1 MAQTKRTYQLIHFFP
16 LLLLLSACSI
26 GPDYVRP
33 AAPVPTQLK
42 GTKGWKT
49 AQPTAGELNERWW
62 ELYHDPQLNALE
74 ERVAVDNQNLKIA
87 EAQFRQARALVQV
100 ARAGYYPTATLGAN
114 VTRTHPS
121 GRLGGVGTTR
131 GSAAGDSTIYS
142 LPMDLSWEL
151 DIWGRVRRS
160 VEANSATAQATAA
173 DLAGVRLSIQAELAQ
188 AYFQLRAVDAQ
199 QLLLR
204 TTVDYY
210 AKTLQLTRNRYGA
223 GVIAQS
229 DVLQAENQLAF
240 TQAQL
245 LDLGVQRAQ
254 LENAIALLI
263 GAAPSEFSLA
273 PAPLDRLPPDIPL
286 MVPSELLERRPDIA
300 AAERRMAAANAQ
312 IGIAEAAWFPTVK
325 LTASSGFESG
335 GIADWLAWPSRFW
348 SIGAGLSE
356 IIFNGFLRSAQT
368 DQARA
373 AYEGTVAGY
382 RQTVLTAFQEVEDNL
397 AALRILA
404 DEAKALEVAVR
415 AAQQAVVIT
424 TNQYKAGTAS
434 YLNVLVSQTAELTSR
449 RNAVEVHGR
458 LMTASILLIRALGGG
473 WQLPEPALAGG
484 TAGTGTAQTL
494 VDRKTD

>member
-1 MAQTKRTYQLIHFFP
+1 MVRIKILSRLAVISLLAQVTG
-16 LLLLLSACSI
+16 CSV

-33 AAPVPTQLK
+33 AAPVPVELK
-42 GTKGWKT
+42 GAKGWKT
-49 AQPTAGELNERWW
+49 AQPRAEVLSDRWW
-62 ELYHDPQLNALE
+62 ELYGDPQLNDLE
-74 ERVAVDNQNLKIA
+74 ERVVVGNQNLKLA
-87 EAQFRQARALVQV
+87 EAQYRQARALVQV
-100 ARAGYYPTATLGAN
+100 ARAGYYPTATLAPT

-121 GRLGGVGTTR
+121 GNLGGLGTTR
-131 GSAAGDSTIYS
+131 GSQTGDNTIYS

-160 VEANSATAQATAA
+160 VESNSATAQATAA
-173 DLAGVRLSIQAELAQ
+173 DLAGVRLSMQAQLAQ

-199 QLLLR
+199 ELLLR

-210 AKTLQLTRNRYGA
+210 AKTLQLTRNRYAA
-223 GVIAQS
+223 GVVAQV

-240 TQAQL
+240 TQAQM

-254 LENAIALLI
+254 LENAVALLM
-263 GAAPSEFSLA
+263 GAAPSQFSLP
-273 PAPLDRLPPDIPL
+273 PAPLDRLPPEIPL

-325 LTASSGFESG
+325 LTGSGGFESG
-335 GIADWLAWPSRFW
+335 GLADWLTWPSRFW

-373 AYEGTVAGY
+373 FYEGTVATY

-449 RNAVEVHGR
+449 RNAVDIRGR

-473 WQLPEPALAGG
+473 WQPTMPEISREAAEGDRTQAG
-484 TAGTGTAQTL
+484 
-494 VDRKTD
+494 VDRTTE